1 MPSTQNSYKAPIWC
15 TAELCRYLIDK
26 SKNDPARVLFVNN
39 ARRWR
44 EWYRGH
50 LFLAPTKGFD
60 DTSVPEVN
68 ATSRRNII
76 GETVDAASS
85 IFLKNTPIIRRIPLQ
100 TRWADLSDDMDAMWF
115 WQWREAFGQVVMR
128 SLLEE
133 SEITGLGVVKVYWDH
148 HRGRRRTNG
157 GIVLQSTPSNSIY
170 VDPDASNDHRAWD
183 ASYIGEEMMRFPEE
197 VMAKYGRDAEK
208 ALGYRTGN
216 AGQSAKSGTPRAWQM
231 DNMSREDVVRRIDGG
246 VTQRPNFPFQTSG
259 PSGKDGKVKVNELWL
274 FPDKLYGSELST
286 GDKTPEHF
294 RHGLVA
300 TMVNDVIVRVR
311 PNPSAQQARIPVQN
325 DLGQETRA
333 ANWLGH
339 GSHPY
344 VFLHWRRSSDSDGNR
359 RFYNTMSMVEWMA
372 SLQFNVN
379 ALRRNMAIILRT
391 MANPMFAYN
400 EDALGTPANQIVCAP
415 GQMIK
420 VRGRYQL
427 DQAIKAISPS
437 QMPPQVESMIM
448 SDIEAMK
455 EAAAV
460 QRGVT
465 GLFPSP
471 AGGTSHTSGDVI
483 GGLQEA
489 SFGPLWKYVEQFG
502 DALEDVSTKMEGLMQ
517 QHFTQGHYVASSR
530 RGVSAMVE
538 WTGEHRIAQF
548 RRIVVAGATTP
559 IFDQQ
564 REAREGF
571 IKEQT
576 VQAILS
582 GDQRV
587 IRLQIIFLGH
597 MNFPWT
603 EDYAQLLEEELT
615 KLQQMEAEVQK
626 LGAFS
631 MLNGGQ
637 PQGLPA
643 PQGQGVPQQSVAP
656 QQQQPDL
663 SVLADQMGVS
673 PEQLMIA
680 ASERG

>member
-1 MPSTQNSYKAPIWC
+1 MPTNSFKAPEWL
-15 TAELCRYLIDK
+15 TAPLCRYLIDK
-26 SKNDPARVLFVNN
+26 SKNDPARTLFINN

-44 EWYRGH
+44 QWYRGH
-50 LFLAPTKGFD
+50 LFLAPTKGFE
-60 DTSVPEVN
+60 DTTVPEIS

-85 IFLKNTPIIRRIPLQ
+85 IFLKNMPIIRRIPLQ
-100 TRWADLSDDMDAMWF
+100 ARWIPLSDDMDAMWF

-128 SLLEE
+128 SMLEE
-133 SEITGLGVVKVYWDH
+133 SEITGLGVVKVFWDH
-148 HRGRRRTNG
+148 HKGRRRQDG
-157 GIVLQSTPSNSIY
+157 GIRLQSTPSASIF

-183 ASYIGEEMMRFPEE
+183 ASYIGEEMKRFPEE
-197 VMAKYGRDAEK
+197 VMAKYGRDAEI
-208 ALGYRTGN
+208 ALGYRTSS

-231 DNMSREDVVRRIDGG
+231 ANMTREDAVRRVDGKI
-246 VTQRPNFPFQTSG
+246 TPLPNFPYQQGGSATS
-259 PSGKDGKVKVNELWL
+259 DGKVNVSELWL

-286 GDKTPEHF
+286 GDKTPEEYRF
-294 RHGLVA
+294 GLVA
-300 TMVNDVIVRVR
+300 TMVNDKIVRTR
-311 PNPSAQQARIPVQN
+311 PNPFAQQVRLQTTN
-325 DLGQETRA
+325 ELGQETRA

-344 VFLHWRRSSDSDGNR
+344 VFLHWRRTSDENGNR

-372 SLQFNVN
+372 SMQFNVN
-379 ALRRNMAIILRT
+379 ALRRNLAIILRT

-400 EDALGTPANQIVCAP
+400 EDALGTPASQIVCAP

-420 VRGRYQL
+420 VRGRYRL
-427 DQAIKAISPS
+427 EEAIKAISPS
-437 QMPPQVESMIM
+437 QMPPQVENMIM
-448 SDIEAMK
+448 SDIEGMK

-465 GLFPSP
+465 GLFPAP

-502 DALEDVSTKMEGLMQ
+502 DSLEDVSTKMEGLMQ
-517 QHFTQGHYVASSR
+517 QFCKAGHFIASSR
-530 RGVSAMVE
+530 RGVATQVE

-571 IKEQT
+571 IK
-576 VQAILS
+576 VQAVQALLS

-587 IRLQIIFLGH
+587 MRAQIIFLGH

-603 EDYAQLLEEELT
+603 EDYSQLLEEELD

-637 PQGLPA
+637 TQGLPA
-643 PQGQGVPQQSVAP
+643 QGGQGVPQQAAAP
-656 QQQQPDL
+656 QQPDL

-673 PEQLMIA
+673 PEQLMLA
-680 ASERG
+680 AAQRG